1 MGGESRTEVQRDN
14 GGEAMNSRKMITAA
28 EALKLLVD
36 AQTKLAAL
44 EMDHARELI
53 ETVKELVMD
62 EICRIS
68 NGGG

>member
-1 MGGESRTEVQRDN
+1 MI
-14 GGEAMNSRKMITAA
+14 NSRKLIVAA

-44 EMDHARELI
+44 EMEHESKVI
-53 ETVKELVMD
+53 EAVKESLMK

-68 NGGG
+68 NGGGDD

>member
-1 MGGESRTEVQRDN
+1 ML
-14 GGEAMNSRKMITAA
+14 NSRKLIIAA

-44 EMDHARELI
+44 EMDHERKVI
-53 ETVKELVMD
+53 EAVKDSIMR

>member
-1 MGGESRTEVQRDN
+1 MID
-14 GGEAMNSRKMITAA
+14 SRKMIVAA

-44 EMDHARELI
+44 EMDHEREVI
-53 ETVKELVMD
+53 EAIKDSIMK

-68 NGGG
+68 NGGGE